1 MEGNEILAVISIV
14 IMLIGVY
21 LNYNISK
28 IKSH

>member
-21 LNYNISK
+21 LNYNISE